1 MFLQKRGII
10 DKKEFVFSNW
20 NRTTN
25 EKNNGL
31 PFLSLE
37 FILQTAVTLVPFE
50 NVLAESSYFFF
61 KHSLINFKNY
71 LPIL

>member
-1 MFLQKRGII
+1 M
-10 DKKEFVFSNW
+10 
-20 NRTTN
+20 
-25 EKNNGL
+25 
-31 PFLSLE
+31 E

-61 KHSLINFKNY
+61 FKYSLINFKNY